1 MKNAAHIYEHPPTR
15 RETYK
20 HSTHSTT
27 LAHIHTHTCA
37 YTEAHRLCS
46 SNSLSFT
53 HKHIHTHTRMH
64 VQKNTYVEAHTHVRT
79 HTHTHTD
86 TYREIYS
93 KIKKHERAYLNRG
106 KYWNIPLQTHPH
118 RNANM

>member
-79 HTHTHTD
+79 HTHTYAHT
-86 TYREIYS
+86 RR
-93 KIKKHERAYLNRG
+93 HLQR
-106 KYWNIPLQTHPH
+106 NILE
-118 RNANM
+118 N